1 MGVEPKVRPGPPTS
15 DDGPGVEMHFSKPVV
30 KDAAGRL
37 DEKAAL
43 TQWTIYSVGV
53 RTLEA
58 IPEVQTMHPRTFE
71 VIP

>member
-1 MGVEPKVRPGPPTS
+1 
-15 DDGPGVEMHFSKPVV
+15 MHFSKPVV

-53 RTLEA
+53 RTWEA